1 VDYDAYARTIRE
13 ETDRFADAAEE
24 AGLDAS
30 VPSCPA
36 WTVADLAQHI
46 GNVQRTWTQ
55 HVAAR
60 STEPPDFSFLG
71 APAPDGD
78 ERFEWV
84 RRGGHALA
92 DALAATPETTPMW
105 VFAGPGTVRFWAR
118 RQAHEITVHR
128 CDAELAAGRLGSIDA
143 DVAADGVNEYF
154 ELLGLMPAAQAA
166 KGAGETI
173 HFHCTD
179 REVEWLAVITE
190 DGIVL
195 RPEHAKGDVALRG
208 PANAVLLGVWN
219 RIEFDNPEL
228 EVFGDAQLLERWR
241 RLTSF

>member
-1 VDYDAYARTIRE
+1 MDYGLYVSTIRE
-13 ETDRFADAAEE
+13 NTDRFADAAEE
-24 AGLDAS
+24 AGLDAG

-36 WTVADLAQHI
+36 WTVAELTQHV
-46 GNVQRTWTQ
+46 GSVQRTWTR
-55 HVAAR
+55 HVR
-60 STEPPDFSFLG
+60 SRSAEPPDFSAAHEA
-71 APAPDGD
+71 APNGD

-84 RRGGHALA
+84 RQGGHELA

-143 DVAADGVNEYF
+143 DLAADGVNEYF
-154 ELLGLMPAAQAA
+154 ELVGLMPGAQAA

-179 REVEWLAVITE
+179 REVEWLAVLTE

-195 RPEHAKGDVALRG
+195 RREHAKGDVALRG
-208 PANAVLLGVWN
+208 PANAVLLAIWN
-219 RIEFDNPEL
+219 RIGPDNPEL
-228 EVFGDAQLLERWR
+228 EVFGDADLLDRWR
-241 RLTSF
+241 RLTSI

>member
-1 VDYDAYARTIRE
+1 VEYDAYVETIHE

-24 AGLDAS
+24 AGLGAA
-30 VPSCPA
+30 VPACPG
-36 WTVADLAQHI
+36 WTVAELAEHV
-46 GNVQRTWTQ
+46 GNVQRTWTR
-55 HVAAR
+55 HVTTR
-60 STEPPDFSFLG
+60 STEPPDFSLRD
-71 APAPDGD
+71 APAPAGD

-92 DALAATPETTPMW
+92 AALAATPGTTPMW
-105 VFAGPGTVRFWAR
+105 VFAGRGTVRFWAR

-143 DVAADGVNEYF
+143 DLAADGVNEYF
-154 ELLGLMPAAQAA
+154 ELLSLMPAARAA

-179 REVEWLAVITE
+179 RDVEWLAVLTA
-190 DGIVL
+190 DGIVT
-195 RPEHAKGDVALRG
+195 RPEHARADVALRG
-208 PANAVLLGVWN
+208 PANAVLLAVWN
-219 RIEFDNPEL
+219 RMGPENPEL
-228 EVFGDAQLLERWR
+228 EVLGDVELLARWR